1 MAVTNQESGTIFD
14 EPENPEGETDSKGE
28 GEEQLE
34 KGEGGEPGESPS
46 TEEDQGKK
54 EAPNFDGLPF
64 KDITALVK
72 GYKDLQSRA
81 TKRDQEYT
89 QMQGILTQI
98 IPQLPKREQQ
108 EIAEDPEA
116 FVKSFVQ
123 NPKEVLNAL
132 IKQALTTSLKE
143 TVEPLQ
149 GEVRGLSGNLELQKF
164 LESHPELEEG
174 DENLIL
180 DAMDRYPEFRGR
192 RDRLDVWLKLVKDDH
207 PEVRERMKGRKT
219 ELEKGASDAKKAAS
233 LGGRK
238 SSTPASSQG
247 DDFDDLVTMW
257 KDRQKFFER

>member
-1 MAVTNQESGTIFD
+1 MAGTNQESETIFD
-14 EPENPEGETDSKGE
+14 EPENPEGETGADEK

-54 EAPNFDGLPF
+54 EAQDYGGLPF

-81 TKRDQEYT
+81 TKRDQEYAT
-89 QMQGILTQI
+89 MQGILTQI
-98 IPQLPKREQQ
+98 VPQLPKKEQQ

-149 GEVRGLSGNLELQKF
+149 GEVRGLSGNLELQQF
-164 LESHPELEEG
+164 LEKHPELDDG
-174 DENLIL
+174 DENLLL
-180 DAMDRYPEFRGR
+180 DAMDRYPELRTR
-192 RDRLDVWLKLVKDDH
+192 KDRLEQWLKLIKDDH

-238 SSTPASSQG
+238 SSTPASQG
-247 DDFDDLVTMW
+247 DDFDELVTMW
-257 KDRQKFFER
+257 QDRQKFFQR

>member
-1 MAVTNQESGTIFD
+1 MAVTNQESVSIFD
-14 EPENPEGETDSKGE
+14 AEENPATGTDVKGE

-34 KGEGGEPGESPS
+34 KGEGGEPGESPG
-46 TEEDQGKK
+46 EEKK

-64 KDITALVK
+64 RDITALVK

-81 TKRDQEYT
+81 TKRDQEFT

-116 FVKSFVQ
+116 FVRDFVQ
-123 NPKEVLNAL
+123 NPKAVLNDL

-164 LESHPELEEG
+164 LENHPELQDG
-174 DENLIL
+174 DENLLL

-192 RDRLDVWLKLVKDDH
+192 KDRLDVWLKLVKDDH

-238 SSTPASSQG
+238 SSTQASPKG
-247 DDFDDLVTMW
+247 DDFDDLINLW
-257 KDRQKFFER
+257 KDRNKFFER